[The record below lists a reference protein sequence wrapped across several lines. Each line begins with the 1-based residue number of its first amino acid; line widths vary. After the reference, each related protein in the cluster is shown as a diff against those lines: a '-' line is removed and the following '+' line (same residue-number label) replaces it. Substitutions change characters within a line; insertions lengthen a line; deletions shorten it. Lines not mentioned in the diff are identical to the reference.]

1 MKKIFLMMVFF
12 VPLLCAGQ
20 PCPSYLKD
28 YKELYKENPRKAALA
43 WFQNAR
49 YGLFIH
55 YGLYSVEA
63 KHPFLQFEEKIPVAE
78 YEKLA
83 GKFDA
88 RNFDARKIAKLAKK
102 TGLKY
107 ITFVTKHCDGFCLW
121 DSPSNEFN
129 SMNSAARRDLVAEM
143 AEACEKEGL
152 GLFLFYEHG
161 FDWHHPHAP
170 RKKDWN
176 CSLTEVPYES
186 PEPTYAYEDY
196 DLNNY
201 VEYVKAQ
208 IKELLTQYGSIAGIW
223 LDGAAVP
230 TNGETS
236 RFKLQELY
244 DMIHRLQPQALVA
257 YKYGVI
263 GTEDF
268 LAPEYI
274 QLQNVDA
281 NEWTRKPAEICVPL
295 NKSWGYV
302 EGEPHMN
309 IEQLLVWKQRADESF
324 ANLLINVGPRG
335 DGSIDERDEKTLK
348 QFSKYLK

>member
-1 MKKIFLMMVFF
+1 MRKIVLLMLIFIPV
-12 VPLLCAGQ
+12 LCTGQ
-20 PCPSYLKD
+20 SIPSYLKG
-28 YKELYKENPRKAALA
+28 YEVLYNENPRKAALR
-43 WFQNAR
+43 WFQEAR
-49 YGLFIH
+49 YGMFIH

-63 KHPFLQFEEKIPVAE
+63 KHPFLQFNEKIPVKE
-78 YEKLA
+78 YEKIA
-83 GKFDA
+83 NKFTAEKFDA
-88 RNFDARKIAKLAKK
+88 KKIVKFAKK
-102 TGLKY
+102 CGFKY

-121 DSPSNEFN
+121 NSASNEFN

-143 AEACEKEGL
+143 AAVCEDEGI

-170 RKKDWN
+170 RRKDWN
-176 CSLTEVPYES
+176 CGLTEVPYES
-186 PEPTYAYEDY
+186 PEETYAYADY

-201 VEYVKAQ
+201 VEYVKKQ
-208 IKELLTQYGSIAGIW
+208 VKELLTQYGSVAGIW

-230 TNGETS
+230 TNGDTS

-244 DMIHRLQPQALVA
+244 DMIHDLQPQALIS

-281 NEWTRKPAEICVPL
+281 NEWTMKPAEICVPL

-302 EGEPHMN
+302 EGENHLTL
-309 IEQLLVWKQRADESF
+309 EQLLVWKQRADETF
-324 ANLLINVGPRG
+324 ANLLINIGPLG
-335 DGSIDERDEKTLK
+335 DGSIDERDVKTLK
-348 QFSKYLK
+348 KFSKYIK